1 MLSYAF
7 WQRNRTETAYN
18 DAIYVKSFYFFQEES
33 EMRSDGTL
41 STVKPSQMCAA
52 RITVVRG

>member
-1 MLSYAF
+1 MNINHVSYGKLPSLVDP
-7 WQRNRTETAYN
+7 RPM
-18 DAIYVKSFYFFQEES
+18 SGYFFSQEES
-33 EMRSDGTL
+33 EMKSDGTL